1 MQRRSGRR
9 PFMTRTSVSELPLS
23 DLRYKLPEHHRRW
36 VRTAFAVGAVAYLTV
51 SLARFTLGTGM
62 QLREVLLFFVCSL
75 SFMAEP
81 RFPRTSIVVMLSCV
95 WAEMMTSHLLT
106 NEGIRSAS
114 SAAVPVLMV
123 GCGLLLGARAAW
135 TIAIATS
142 LAVPAAVIAGGKY
155 FDGPGL
161 RSSDVEFLI
170 ILEVSIYGIAILLT
184 GFLRTLSD
192 LVNKEQAN
200 AARWREFV
208 EEAPD
213 AIVAVNTDGV
223 VVAFNKLAEEY
234 FELDRAK
241 ILGGD
246 FSTLQQ
252 LQPECFTTDAL
263 PSSSRP
269 QQMVLGKRTLE
280 TRLRRE
286 QVDGKT
292 SQWLFVLRD
301 VSEREAAAQNTRV
314 LRSQLNHIQKMDA
327 IGQLAGGVAH
337 DFNNLLT
344 AVSGA
349 AFALQDSEEE
359 EAQEIGAELLEAS
372 QQGAALTRQLLTFA
386 RREVVQARVVD
397 LHDALEA
404 TRALVSRVLGERIR
418 FDIDAQPGCYVRLDE
433 GQLEQVILNFA
444 ANARDA
450 TQGVGTFSLTVS
462 STAETVTLRASDSGS
477 GMDEQTIE
485 HIFEPFFTTK
495 PSNQGTGLG
504 LATIHGIVAQWE
516 GTIHVESKLGEGS
529 TFIIEWP
536 LADEEVTGITM
547 TRIEDPAQH
556 ASGRVLLV
564 EDNEP
569 ARRFIR
575 RILHRAGYSV
585 REASSAEEAL
595 TICHDELRPD
605 ILISDVIMPG
615 MTGVD
620 LATRLHKRWNS
631 LPVLFVS
638 GYVDDVLADWPY
650 DTTRDLLLKPF
661 SPDALLNKIERKLKK
676 RRVRPTTD
684 GGSSLF
690 DPTAGRP
697 QD

>member
-1 MQRRSGRR
+1 MKQI
-9 PFMTRTSVSELPLS
+9 PLS
-23 DLRYKLPEHHRRW
+23 DIRYRLPSHHRRW
-36 VRTAFAVGAVAYLTV
+36 VRTALAVGACAYLTM
-51 SLARFTLGTGM
+51 SIARVLLGTP
-62 QLREVLLFFVCSL
+62 LIIPELVLFGICAAAYVG
-75 SFMAEP
+75 EP
-81 RFPRTSIVVMLSCV
+81 RFPRLTITVMLVSV
-95 WAEMMTSHLLT
+95 WLEMMWSLSSSPL
-106 NEGIRSAS
+106 GVRDAS
-114 SAAVPVLMV
+114 SAAIPVLMV
-123 GCGLLLGARAAW
+123 TCALLLGAKASW
-135 TIAIATS
+135 TIAIVTS
-142 LAVPAAVIAGGKY
+142 LSVPLGLTLGKTFWGGK
-155 FDGPGL
+155 GL
-161 RSSDVEFLI
+161 ESSDVEYLI
-170 ILEVSIYGIAILLT
+170 VIEVTIYGIAILLN
-184 GFLRTLSD
+184 GFLHTLSN
-192 LVNKEQAN
+192 LVRKEQAN

-213 AIVAVNTDGV
+213 AMVAVNPEGT
-223 VVAFNKLAEEY
+223 VVAFNRLAEEY
-234 FELDRAK
+234 FELKRGK
-241 ILGGD
+241 ILGQP
-246 FSTLQQ
+246 FAELQR
-252 LQPECFTTDAL
+252 LQPECFKTDSL

-286 QVDGKT
+286 KVHGET

-301 VSEREAAAQNTRV
+301 VSERETAANNTRL

-349 AFALQDSEEE
+349 AFALQDLSEK

-397 LHDALEA
+397 LEDAVEA
-404 TRALVSRVLGERIR
+404 SRPLLSRVLGERVR
-418 FDIDAQPGCYVRLDE
+418 LDIDTVPGCCVRLDE

-450 TQGVGTFSLTVS
+450 TGGTGTFTLSVRPKGDK
-462 STAETVTLRASDSGS
+462 VILRASDTGH

-495 PSNQGTGLG
+495 ASNQGTGLG
-504 LATIHGIVAQWE
+504 LATIHGIVSQWH
-516 GTIHVESKLGEGS
+516 GTIEVESKVGQGT
-529 TFIIEWP
+529 TFVIQWP
-536 LADEEVTGITM
+536 QAEDEVTGITT
-547 TRIEDPAQH
+547 TRISDPANV
-556 ASGRVLLV
+556 ASGKVLLV

-585 REASSAEEAL
+585 TEASSAEEAL
-595 TICHDELRPD
+595 AICHDHACPD

-615 MTGVD
+615 MTGVE
-620 LATRLHKRWNS
+620 LATRLHEKWKS
-631 LPVLFVS
+631 LPILFVS

-650 DTTRDLLLKPF
+650 DTTHDLLLKPF
-661 SPDALLNKIERKLKK
+661 TPDALLDRMERKLKK

-690 DPTAGRP
+690 DPVGGRR
-697 QD
+697 